1 MMNKKHYKKAPDIV
15 GDDDADTATLRALA
29 MTAEGYI
36 QSFSWCPPIK
46 DMYFAYGVGGIV
58 AVFIVEF
65 LQKIQGH
72 DEELWVVVGD
82 VPSAYLVVEPMDDE
96 AQALERYCELM
107 DQWITA
113 VRNADDLSKVFP
125 VSAEP
130 TVKHADMLRSR
141 IELLRSALIP
151 RIERRTERT

>member
-1 MMNKKHYKKAPDIV
+1 MMNKKPYKKSPDII
-15 GDDDADTATLRALA
+15 GDDDADTAKLRELA
-29 MTAEGYI
+29 IAAENYI

-65 LQKIQGH
+65 LQRIQGY
-72 DEELWVVVGD
+72 DEELWIVVGD

-130 TVKHADMLRSR
+130 TVKHVNMLRSR

-151 RIERRTERT
+151 RIDRRMERT

>member
-1 MMNKKHYKKAPDIV
+1 MMSKQHYKKVPDII
-15 GDDDADTATLRALA
+15 GDDDADTAKLRELA
-29 MTAEGYI
+29 IAAEGYI
-36 QSFSWCPPIK
+36 QSLSWCPPIK
-46 DMYFAYGVGGIV
+46 DIYLAYGVGGIV

-65 LQKIQGH
+65 LQRIQGY

-82 VPSAYLVVEPMDDE
+82 VPGAYLVVEPMDDE
-96 AQALERYCELM
+96 AQALKRYCELM